1 MPVDPAVSVVSKRTS
16 NEWPIAMA
24 RGCRANFYTDQ
35 AILRIRDR
43 NRSRPFYLHQTY
55 QSVHKPFEEPP
66 SWEEMPEGEWW
77 DHVRFSI

>member
-1 MPVDPAVSVVSKRTS
+1 MILLSLWFQNAPPTNGPSQWLGGS
-16 NEWPIAMA
+16 
-24 RGCRANFYTDQ
+24 RANFYTDQ

-55 QSVHKPFEEPP
+55 QSVHKLFEEPP

-77 DHVRFSI
+77 DHVRF